1 MLRYINLDV
10 IVEIRVV
17 PLFSSRSLPLV
28 AWCPADTHLHF
39 LRTDHQAKLQI
50 DDVNLTHH
58 CLELAEN
65 SLLAYVVGL
74 IVEL

>member
-1 MLRYINLDV
+1 M
-10 IVEIRVV
+10 
-17 PLFSSRSLPLV
+17 PLLSSRSLPLV
-28 AWCPADTHLHF
+28 VWCPADTHLHF
-39 LRTDHQAKLQI
+39 LQTDNQAKLQI